1 MLPKGPH
8 CEMALL
14 ESWGGGAQGEPL
26 SLELC
31 GACSSKVGSEPGY
44 CMDVPYWLISRF
56 KAGESGLL
64 DWLRAHV

>member
-1 MLPKGPH
+1 
-8 CEMALL
+8 MALL
-14 ESWGGGAQGEPL
+14 EPSGGGAQGEPL

-31 GACSSKVGSEPGY
+31 GACSSKVGPG
-44 CMDVPYWLISRF
+44 CCTDMPYWLISRF